1 MRKQAFEALVRE
13 AVGSI
18 PDEFLG
24 IMKNVDIQL
33 RRWPTKDQVRDADLD
48 EDETLLGLYV
58 GIPVTERDSGYNMVQ
73 PDIITLFQG
82 PIEESCTTDAEV
94 QAQVRDTVIHEVAH
108 YFGISDSELF
118 DWGLA

>member
-24 IMKNVDIQL
+24 IMANVDIQV
-33 RRWPTKDQVRDADLD
+33 RRWPTKRQMREADLD

-82 PIEESCTTDAEV
+82 PIEESSATNAEV
-94 QAQVRDTVIHEVAH
+94 KAQVRDTVIHEVAH